1 MQVSS
6 KERIGENIAST
17 HVPWYCQPLFCSCCG
32 SGLADYTW
40 ASQLTLMLTLR
51 KLLLVF
57 RFGSMCLSI
66 STQNFCIMDEHNNNA
81 KKIFFFFQLLA
92 SSYGDAHAVWNVR
105 TKRERLKK
113 NTTRKGGGVVC
124 LGCIR
129 DA

>member
-1 MQVSS
+1 MVLPAIVLQ
-6 KERIGENIAST
+6 
-17 HVPWYCQPLFCSCCG
+17 CCSCG

-57 RFGSMCLSI
+57 LFGSMCLSI

-113 NTTRKGGGVVC
+113 NTTRKGGESGLFGLYSGRLKAALV
-124 LGCIR
+124 
-129 DA
+129 